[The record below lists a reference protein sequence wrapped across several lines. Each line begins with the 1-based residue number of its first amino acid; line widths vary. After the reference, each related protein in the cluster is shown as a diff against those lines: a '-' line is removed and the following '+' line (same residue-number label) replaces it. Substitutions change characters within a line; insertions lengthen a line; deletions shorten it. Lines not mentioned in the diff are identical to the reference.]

1 MDIVKLELNVK
12 NLLLLEFFFKKQFE
26 GNYNYGSSKY
36 FYWKIILNKTMPG
49 IINSIIINSELVAV
63 TSITPKTLF
72 FLNHKMSVA
81 EIGDTYTA
89 HKYRGRG
96 GFSNLVNASRAQT
109 EKLSIKLL
117 FGTPNH
123 LSLPIYK
130 KLCGFKESAIIKP
143 YSFSYLLEI
152 KSYLKKSVW
161 SFYLNLFYKKIVL
174 CHHSLLRLNVMF
186 YKKYAVELSEV
197 IPNDFNSF
205 WNKASKEW
213 DFIFSRDKDML
224 FWRFYLNPEKYYFII
239 TRQNKKIIGYM
250 VYRLF
255 DEKSFSKI
263 VIADYL
269 FLNNHKS
276 ALNISLEKIRE
287 ICFAKEISK
296 ISVWTDINS
305 SFVPILKKNGFLVKK
320 RIPFIHYKNTF
331 SDYLNSIKKIHFTI
345 SDTDNV

>member
-1 MDIVKLELNVK
+1 MDVVKLELNAE
-12 NLLLLEFFFKKQFE
+12 NLSLLELFFKKYFE
-26 GNYNYGSSKY
+26 GNYNYGSAKY
-36 FYWKIILNKTMPG
+36 FYWKIILNKTMSG
-49 IINSIIINSELVAV
+49 TINSIIVNSELVAV

-89 HKYRGRG
+89 PKYRGRG

-109 EKLSIKLL
+109 EKLSINLL
-117 FGTPNH
+117 FGTPNQ

-130 KLCGFKESAIIKP
+130 KLCGFEESTIIKP
-143 YSFSYLLEI
+143 YSYSYLLEI
-152 KSYLKKSVW
+152 KPYLKKSVW
-161 SFYLNLFYKKIVL
+161 SFYLNLFYKKIVF
-174 CHHSLLRLNVMF
+174 CHHSILRLSFMF
-186 YKKYAVELSEV
+186 FKKYDVQLSEF

-213 DFIFSRDKDML
+213 DFIFSRDKANL
-224 FWRFYLNPEKYYFII
+224 FWRFYLNPEKYYLII

-250 VYRLF
+250 VYRLI
-255 DEKSFSKI
+255 DENSFSRI

-276 ALNISLEKIRE
+276 ALNISLKKIRE
-287 ICFAKEISK
+287 ICFAKKVSK
-296 ISVWTDINS
+296 VNIWTDVNS
-305 SFVPILKKNGFLVKK
+305 SFVSILKKNGFIVKK
-320 RIPFIHYKNTF
+320 RIPFIYYKNTF
-331 SDYLNSIKKIHFTI
+331 SDNLNSVKKVHFTI